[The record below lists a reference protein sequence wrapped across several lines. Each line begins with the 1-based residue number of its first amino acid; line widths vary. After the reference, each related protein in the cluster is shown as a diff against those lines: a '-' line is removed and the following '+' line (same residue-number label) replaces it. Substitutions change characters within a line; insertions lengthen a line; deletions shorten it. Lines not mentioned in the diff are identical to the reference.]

1 MDVVT
6 AAQPTEQQW
15 GDLIFAYRVARWV
28 RSNAIVL
35 AQDLVTVGIGGA
47 HSSRHDGL
55 SQSLTKAGPRARGAM
70 LASDAFLGYDD
81 AVALGIDAGIAG
93 IIQPGGSD
101 RDDEIIGLCNDAGI
115 PMVFT
120 HRRHFRR

>member
-6 AAQPTEQQW
+6 NAHPSEQQW
-15 GDLIFAYRVARWV
+15 GDLVFAYRVSRWV
-28 RSNAIVL
+28 KSNALVL
-35 AQDLVTVGIGGA
+35 AHDLVTVGIAGT

-55 SQSLTKAGPRARGAM
+55 EQALSKAGDRAKGAM

-81 AVALGIDAGIAG
+81 AVELAINAGIAG

-101 RDDEIIGLCNDAGI
+101 RDDDIIKLCDDAGI

-120 HRRHFRR
+120 HRRHFRH

>member
-1 MDVVT
+1 MDVMT
-6 AAQPTEQQW
+6 QASPSEQQW
-15 GDLIFAYRVARWV
+15 GDLVFAYRVSRWV
-28 RSNAIVL
+28 RSNALVL
-35 AQDLVTVGIGGA
+35 AHDLVTVGIAGT

-55 SQSLTKAGPRARGAM
+55 EQALAKAGTRAKGAM

-81 AVALGIDAGIAG
+81 AVELAIDAGIAG

-101 RDDEIIGLCNDAGI
+101 RDDDIIALCDEAGI

-120 HRRHFRR
+120 HRRHFRH